1 MSVQLNNLYRE
12 VIMFHSSNPYNKGLE
27 KKPEAKY
34 LKLVNSSCGDIAEIE
49 VMVKDSKITSVRHL
63 SKGCSISCAAASV
76 LCKTIEN
83 TEIKD
88 AKEIISTYFKIVK
101 GEEVSPD
108 FTKSEL
114 IAFSGVKA
122 FPARVRCATLAW
134 KALEEILNALWKKE
148 KLKIKKFLIT

>member
-12 VIMFHSSNPYNKGLE
+12 VIMFHSNNPYNKGLE
-27 KKPEAKY
+27 RNPAAKY

-49 VMVKDSKITSVRHL
+49 VITKDDKITSIRHL

-83 TEIKD
+83 TQIKD
-88 AKEIISTYFKIVK
+88 AKKIISTYFKVVK
-101 GEEVSPD
+101 GEEISPD
-108 FTKSEL
+108 FQNSEL
-114 IAFSGVKA
+114 VAFSGVKA

-134 KALEEILNALWKKE
+134 KALEEILNTL
-148 KLKIKKFLIT
+148 

>member
-12 VIMFHSSNPYNKGLE
+12 VIMFHSSNPYNKGLK

-49 VMVKDSKITSVRHL
+49 VMLKDSKITSVRHL

-83 TEIKD
+83 TEVKD
-88 AKEIISTYFKIVK
+88 AKEVISAYFKIVK
-101 GEEVSPD
+101 GEEISPG
-108 FTKSEL
+108 FANSEL

-134 KALEEILNALWKKE
+134 KALEEILNTL
-148 KLKIKKFLIT
+148 

>member
-12 VIMFHSSNPYNKGLE
+12 VIMFHSNNPYNKGLE
-27 KKPEAKY
+27 KNPDAKY
-34 LKLVNSSCGDIAEIE
+34 LKLVNSSCGDVAEIE
-49 VMVKDSKITSVRHL
+49 VMVKDDKITSVRHL

-88 AKEIISTYFKIVK
+88 AREIISTYFNIVK
-101 GEEVSPD
+101 GEEISPD
-108 FTKSEL
+108 FKNSEL

-134 KALEEILNALWKKE
+134 KALEEILNASWKKE
-148 KLKIKKFLIT
+148 KLKIKKSLII